1 MLSIKNDSEGSECPQ
16 DQADGRSSFAFFDLD
31 DPLAAD
37 AYSRRERLL
46 VELLAGAVVA
56 DERPQ
61 LGWPPPRM
69 SAFTDTFPD
78 QYRTMDKVLGTILG
92 HLDENTTLLI
102 ISDHGIKPLR
112 ESESHN
118 THMDHGRA
126 APIIAKHDFEDGDD
140 VPGVFIAMGPGIK
153 KGVRVTGLPISVF
166 DIAPTILH
174 FYGIARP
181 PQMQGRI
188 LTEIFENTN
197 AVGITASSSPD

>member
-1 MLSIKNDSEGSECPQ
+1 MIMKTEN
-16 DQADGRSSFAFFDLD
+16 
-31 DPLAAD
+31 
-37 AYSRRERLL
+37 
-46 VELLAGAVVA
+46 VIMNVHK
-56 DERPQ
+56 
-61 LGWPPPRM
+61 PPNRATE
-69 SAFTDTFPD
+69 SAT
-78 QYRTMDKVLGTILG
+78 
-92 HLDENTTLLI
+92 
-102 ISDHGIKPLR
+102 S
-112 ESESHN
+112 
-118 THMDHGRA
+118 
-126 APIIAKHDFEDGDD
+126 KHDFEDGDD